1 MRKLAYRFD
10 KVQNPEE
17 VKMLSIEIKQYI
29 QKMIKEE
36 TDKIT
41 NEYNRIVQNQAKEIK
56 ALKTEIN
63 IIKEG
68 GNI

>member
-1 MRKLAYRFD
+1 
-10 KVQNPEE
+10 
-17 VKMLSIEIKQYI
+17 MLSIEIKQYI

-41 NEYNRIVQNQAKEIK
+41 NEYNRIIQNQAKEIK
-56 ALKTEIN
+56 ELKTEIN